1 MELFISKLISSVVQ
15 IILFS
20 LIPLIWWLVTARK
33 KVNFFHWIGLKKIED
48 GKKNKT
54 ILWIIGIVLA
64 FIALAVFMLYSLKEV
79 EMATSDFAGMGVSAL
94 PAILVYAVLNTAL
107 SEEILFRGFL
117 LKRISNKFGFMAGN
131 TIQGV
136 LFGLLHGVMFFSSV
150 GAIKAVIII
159 AFTGIIGMFMGYTN
173 EKKAGGSLI
182 PSWCIHAMA
191 NIFSG
196 ACAAF
201 SLF

>member
-20 LIPLIWWLVTARK
+20 LIPFIWWLVTARK
-33 KVNFFHWIGLKKIED
+33 KENFFHWIGLKKIED

-94 PAILVYAVLNTAL
+94 PAILVYAILNTAL

-117 LKRISNKFGFMAGN
+117 INS
-131 TIQGV
+131 V
-136 LFGLLHGVMFFSSV
+136 LWLEIRFRVCCLDY
-150 GAIKAVIII
+150 
-159 AFTGIIGMFMGYTN
+159 YT
-173 EKKAGGSLI
+173 A
-182 PSWCIHAMA
+182 
-191 NIFSG
+191 
-196 ACAAF
+196 
-201 SLF
+201 